1 MHISSRVISTLDRK
15 LLRDM
20 WHLRGQ
26 AIAIALVIAAG
37 LSAVMMS
44 LSTLDSLQA
53 SRAKFYA
60 DNGFSQ
66 VFAPLRRAP
75 EAIANR
81 IREIPGVGI
90 VETRVTA
97 GVTLQLEDFNEP
109 VRGYIISLPGRHQ
122 SGGLNRLHLRA
133 GRLPDPERD
142 DEIVLGEAFAEM
154 HGLVPGDRLE
164 MILYGKKVAQRIVG
178 IALSPE
184 FIYQVGPG
192 ELIPDFKRFGIGWME
207 REPLALALDL
217 DGAFND
223 LITTLSPGAN
233 EAAVLEQIDLVLARW
248 GGTGA
253 YGREH
258 QQSHR
263 FLNEEFKQLSHMGQ
277 MFSFIFLGVSAFLL
291 NIVVGRLI
299 DTQREQIAVLKAF
312 GYSNG
317 QVGLHYGKLVIAIVL
332 LGTAAGVAAGAWL
345 GYGLAGFYMAFYRI
359 PELIFI
365 LRPQMALSATAVTA
379 LAALAGAAS
388 AVWRGVRL
396 PPAQAM
402 RPEPPAKFRA
412 TIFERLGLQRFLS
425 PTTRMVLRQLE
436 RRPMRAMLTMLGVA
450 LATGIMVSGIFFPDS
465 MDFIVDAEFHQTARE
480 DLAVSFIE
488 NTERKALYE
497 LAALP
502 GVRYAEPYRSVGIKL
517 RQGNLERRT
526 VIQGL
531 APGMEI
537 HRVLDTNMQ
546 PVEFPADGLVLSDML
561 AKVLG
566 IRPGDIATFETMDG
580 RRSTHQV
587 TVTGIVEQWIGMSA
601 YMDLDALNRLLGE
614 GDVISGVFLA
624 VQPEDHPLLLELL
637 EKRPR
642 VAGTR
647 SQAGTIQSWHETF
660 EEVLLT
666 FVAFIAAMAGA
677 ITFGVV
683 YNAARITL
691 SERSRELAS
700 LRVLGF
706 TRGEISRILLGELS
720 FLVLL
725 AIPFGFLIGT
735 WLSYQWAAQ
744 APAELFKIPV
754 VISSSTFAL
763 SATVVLIAAL
773 LSALIVRQK
782 LNHLD
787 LISAL
792 KTKE

>member
-1 MHISSRVISTLDRK
+1 MIISTLDRK
-15 LLRDM
+15 LMRDL

-26 AIAIALVIAAG
+26 AAAIALVIAAG

-44 LSTLDSLQA
+44 LSTHDTLQA

-66 VFAPLRRAP
+66 IFAPLRRAP
-75 EAIANR
+75 EAVANQV
-81 IREIPGVGI
+81 REIPGVGI

-97 GVTLQLEDFNEP
+97 RVTLQLPDFNEP
-109 VRGYIISLPGRHQ
+109 VRGYILSLPERHQ
-122 SGGLNRLHLRA
+122 SGGLNRLHLRS
-133 GRLPDPERD
+133 GRLPDPQRD
-142 DEIVLGEAFAEM
+142 DEIVLGKAFAEN
-154 HGLVPGDRLE
+154 HGLQPGDHLD
-164 MILYGKKVAQRIVG
+164 MILYGKKVSQRIVG

-192 ELIPDFKRFGIGWME
+192 EIIPDFKRFGIGWME

-223 LITTLSPGAN
+223 LITTLSPGSN
-233 EAAVLEQIDLVLARW
+233 EDSVIEQIDLVLARW
-248 GGTGA
+248 GGNGA
-253 YGREH
+253 YARED

-263 FLNEEFKQLSHMGQ
+263 FLNEEFKQLQHMGQ

-291 NIVVGRLI
+291 NIVVSRLI

-317 QVGLHYGKLVIAIVL
+317 QVGMHYGKLVIAIVI
-332 LGTAAGVAAGAWL
+332 LGTVVGVVMGAWL
-345 GYGLAGFYMAFYRI
+345 GHGLAGFYMEYYQF
-359 PELIFI
+359 PEMIFK
-365 LRPQMALSATAVTA
+365 LRPQMVFSAAAVTA

-396 PPAQAM
+396 PPAEAM
-402 RPEPPAKFRA
+402 RPEPPARFRA
-412 TIFERLGLQRFLS
+412 TVFERLGLQRFIA

-436 RRPMRAMLTMLGVA
+436 RRPLRAGLTMLGVA
-450 LATGIMVSGIFFPDS
+450 FATGIMVSGIFFPDS
-465 MDFIVDAEFHQTARE
+465 MAFIVDAEFHRAARE
-480 DLAVSFIE
+480 DLTVSFIE
-488 NTERKALYE
+488 NTERQALFE

-502 GVRYAEPYRSVGIKL
+502 GVRYAEPFRSVGIKL
-517 RQGNLERRT
+517 RKGNLERRT
-526 VIQGL
+526 VIQGF
-531 APGMEI
+531 APGMEL
-537 HRVLDTNMQ
+537 HRVLNSDLQ
-546 PVEFPADGLVLSDML
+546 PIALPEDGLVVADVL
-561 AKVLG
+561 ANVLG
-566 IRPGDIATFETMDG
+566 IRPGDTVTVESLQG
-580 RRSTHQV
+580 RRGTHQI
-587 TVTGIVEQWIGMSA
+587 TVAGIVEQWIGMSA
-601 YMDLDALNRLLGE
+601 YMDLDALNRLMGE

-624 VQPEDHPLLLELL
+624 VQPEDQPLLLELL

-647 SQAGTIQSWHETF
+647 SQAGTIQSWHDTF
-660 EEVLLT
+660 EEVMLT
-666 FVAFIAAMAGA
+666 FVTFIAAMAGA
-677 ITFGVV
+677 ITLGVV

-725 AIPFGFLIGT
+725 AIPLGFLIGI

-754 VISSSTFAL
+754 IISPATFTL
-763 SATVVLIAAL
+763 SACVVLAAAAV
-773 LSALIVRQK
+773 SALIVRQK